1 MRTKHLSIRTSC
13 FLAALAVSAA
23 VPRRWEADV
32 AEAGT
37 YQTSFY
43 RGETVDIS
51 AQLMLG
57 GRPFA
62 VPAGA
67 SASMAVTTNDL
78 RDVWVWP
85 ATVTTGGLIRAT
97 WLPEYDPGASAVRGF
112 LRVDVA
118 GTNVNYH
125 ANFLFRLLGSPG
137 TVPNELPMPVRVLDF
152 SRITWTNEPWSAVA
166 SLTTNDVRSLIGT
179 AANNPFIPD
188 WGGFITNRMGYVGF
202 PEGHPL
208 VDIAHTNGTGGTT
221 SRLVAMP
228 DKIYHSD
235 GTNSNYYHFPHVAGN
250 GNLHQTIALQ
260 SDIPDTSGFLR
271 TTGDQELAG
280 TLTILRQT
288 RAGGGT
294 ILGASS
300 VTIDNEGLSV
310 EKADAVG
317 NTTYG
322 RTAITRGSSVTIALP
337 ESSGTLALDSDIAA
351 ASAETRRWTMSAY
364 GDTNNWIAIEGNTLG
379 FYSKTNSP
387 SGPTT
392 NTLWESSSALGGELV
407 GVAIRA
413 TNNTTRIAALEQRPD
428 LTSWGDYAP
437 DGSPNPD
444 AEAVLYLNK
453 ALTLMGSGFSWATS
467 GAYACLSQ
475 SGAVAFHAET
485 NGEVR
490 IGLDVVSNYF
500 GMVQGGS
507 VTVGCM
513 THGIRVEGSGDN
525 TIVHLLYAYAGG
537 EFPVIWGKSSLAGD
551 KTELAPVWTDYGDGT
566 AEAAVPGHP
575 FYFFTATS
583 SRSLEARFESKAPAA
598 FPGGIYG
605 GFSSPPV
612 KYDTVITI
620 QQGGHT
626 YRIPA
631 ELVQ

>member
-1 MRTKHLSIRTSC
+1 MKKGSKMKIIPEVLLS
-13 FLAALAVSAA
+13 AALALSALTA
-23 VPRRWEADV
+23 RAAPVPRVFEADV
-32 AEAGT
+32 SHPGTHQDSAYHGESLALEAHL
-37 YQTSFY
+37 
-43 RGETVDIS
+43 V
-51 AQLMLG
+51 ANHA
-57 GRPFA
+57 PFR

-67 SASMAVTTNDL
+67 SAMMLVSTNSICWWSWPASVTTDG
-78 RDVWVWP
+78 V
-85 ATVTTGGLIRAT
+85 IRAT
-97 WLPEYDPGASAVRGF
+97 WIPACDVGADSYRIF
-112 LRVDVA
+112 LGVSES
-118 GTNVNYH
+118 GTNVNYG
-125 ANFLFRLLGSPG
+125 ANMLLRLLGSPG
-137 TVPNELPMPVRVLDF
+137 ETPNALPLPVKVLDF
-152 SRITWTNEPWSAVA
+152 ARISYTNEPWSV
-166 SLTTNDVRSLIGT
+166 SSGLTTNDVRQLIGE
-179 AANNPFIPD
+179 AANNPYIPD
-188 WGGFITNRMGYVGF
+188 WGGFITNRLGFVGF
-202 PEGHPL
+202 PEGYPY
-208 VDIAHTNGTGGTT
+208 VDLAYTNGTGGLLKRMVVT
-221 SRLVAMP
+221 P
-228 DKIYHSD
+228 DKIMVYD
-235 GTNSNYYHFPHVAGN
+235 GSGSNYYSFPRVAGN
-250 GNLHQTIALQ
+250 ANLNQTIALR
-260 SDIPDTSGFLR
+260 SDLSGYLASS
-271 TTGDQELAG
+271 GDQELTG
-280 TLTILRQT
+280 TLEVRYPGSRPNLV
-288 RAGGGT
+288 GGD
-294 ILGASS
+294 S
-300 VTIDNEGLSV
+300 VLIDNSSITIGKPNTS
-310 EKADAVG
+310 
-317 NTTYG
+317 TTY
-322 RTAITRGSSVTIALP
+322 ANGSISYDGSEIALP
-337 ESSGTLALDSDIAA
+337 GSSGTLALDSDLAA

-364 GDTNNWIAIEGNTLG
+364 GDTNNWIAIEGKTLG

-392 NTLWESSSALGGELV
+392 NTLWESSSALGGELA

-467 GAYACLSQ
+467 GAYACLCQ
-475 SGAVAFHAET
+475 SGAVAYHTET

-537 EFPVIWGKSSLAGD
+537 EFPVIWGMTSLAGD

-583 SRSLEARFESKAPAA
+583 SRSMEARFESKAPAA

-605 GFSSPPV
+605 GFASPPV

>member
-1 MRTKHLSIRTSC
+1 MITRHLRLTSYF
-13 FLAALAVSAA
+13 FLAAVALRAA
-23 VPRRWEADV
+23 VPLRWEADV

-37 YQTSFY
+37 YQASFY
-43 RGETVDIS
+43 RGETVDVS
-51 AQLMLG
+51 AQLTLG

-67 SASMAVTTNDL
+67 SASMCVSTNDL

-137 TVPNELPMPVRVLDF
+137 AVPNELPIPVRVIDF
-152 SRITWTNEPWSAVA
+152 AKVTWTNEPWSA
-166 SLTTNDVRSLIGT
+166 SGLTTNDVRAIALTRVEAETGYTDWRGAPDGCHVAWNAQWGAWNLMRGTIVIDSVLAGGHETTVTFQPGPELVTVTRTRLRPTPEQEAAWDAKADVLHGEAPALI
-179 AANNPFIPD
+179 AD
-188 WGGFITNRMGYVGF
+188 GYV
-202 PEGHPL
+202 
-208 VDIAHTNGTGGTT
+208 TNN
-221 SRLVAMP
+221 V
-228 DKIYHSD
+228 
-235 GTNSNYYHFPHVAGN
+235 F
-250 GNLHQTIALQ
+250 GNLVGEVWIRDWDSLSTFSGDRKTIGQ
-260 SDIPDTSGFLR
+260 KI
-271 TTGDQELAG
+271 
-280 TLTILRQT
+280 
-288 RAGGGT
+288 
-294 ILGASS
+294 
-300 VTIDNEGLSV
+300 
-310 EKADAVG
+310 
-317 NTTYG
+317 
-322 RTAITRGSSVTIALP
+322 
-337 ESSGTLALDSDIAA
+337 DSDVAA
-351 ASAETRRWTMSAY
+351 ASAETRRWTMSVY
-364 GDTNNWIAIEGNTLG
+364 GDTNSWGAISGKTLG
-379 FYSKTNSP
+379 FYSLTNSA
-387 SGPTT
+387 SGPLT
-392 NTLWESSSALGGELV
+392 NTLWESSSALGGELA
-407 GVAIRA
+407 GVANRA
-413 TNNTTRIAALEQRPD
+413 TNNTTRIAALERRPD

-444 AEAVLYLNK
+444 AEAMVYLNK

-467 GAYACLSQ
+467 GSYACLCQ

-485 NGEVR
+485 NGELR

-507 VTVGCM
+507 ITVGCM
-513 THGIRVEGSGDN
+513 TSGIRAEGSGVD
-525 TIVHLLYAYAGG
+525 TVVHLLYAYAGG
-537 EFPVIWGKSSLAGD
+537 EFPVIWGMTSLAGD
-551 KTELAPVWTDYGDGT
+551 KTELSPVWTDYGDGT

-575 FYFFTATS
+575 FHFFMATS
-583 SRSLEARFESKAPAA
+583 SRSLEARFESNAPAA

-605 GFSSPPV
+605 GFASPPV

>member
-1 MRTKHLSIRTSC
+1 MKKTTPTLYSILC
-13 FLAALAVSAA
+13 AALAARAA
-23 VPRRWEADV
+23 VPRHWKADV

-43 RGETVDIS
+43 RGETIDIS
-51 AQLMLG
+51 AQLTLG

-67 SASMAVTTNDL
+67 SASMCVSTNDL
-78 RDVWVWP
+78 RDAWVWP

-137 TVPNELPMPVRVLDF
+137 AVPNELSMPVRVLDF
-152 SRITWTNEPWSAVA
+152 SQIAVTNPPWQTYTAGDNITISNGVISA
-166 SLTTNDVRSLIGT
+166 S
-179 AANNPFIPD
+179 
-188 WGGFITNRMGYVGF
+188 GG
-202 PEGHPL
+202 
-208 VDIAHTNGTGGTT
+208 GG
-221 SRLVAMP
+221 
-228 DKIYHSD
+228 
-235 GTNSNYYHFPHVAGN
+235 
-250 GNLHQTIALQ
+250 
-260 SDIPDTSGFLR
+260 
-271 TTGDQELAG
+271 G
-280 TLTILRQT
+280 TLTEETDPVFRGWAETNDLPT
-288 RAGGGT
+288 RAEIESGYTEWVCDPAEIT
-294 ILGASS
+294 ITVRGVPSPFNPDPGPGRDETVS
-300 VTIDNEGLSV
+300 FCVVRGSEGDGH
-310 EKADAVG
+310 AD
-317 NTTYG
+317 YWEM
-322 RTAITRGSSVTIALP
+322 RGSSYCYGIPILYDPDGTATHFSAEMTLRSWGAGISPASVAVTATRRLITPTKTSQL
-337 ESSGTLALDSDIAA
+337 ENDSDFVTRSWVLASYGGTNIWISIDGDLLGIYACTNA
-351 ASAETRRWTMSAY
+351 AS
-364 GDTNNWIAIEGNTLG
+364 G
-379 FYSKTNSP
+379 
-387 SGPTT
+387 T
-392 NTLWESSSALGGELV
+392 NTLWESSAAMGGQLSDVAL
-407 GVAIRA
+407 RA
-413 TNNTTRIAALEQRPD
+413 TNNTVRITAIEARPD

-437 DGSPNPD
+437 DGTSNPD

-453 ALTLMGSGFSWATS
+453 ALTLMGSGFSWATA
-467 GAYACLSQ
+467 GAYACLCQ

-537 EFPVIWGKSSLAGD
+537 EFPVIWGMTSLAGD
-551 KTELAPVWTDYGDGT
+551 KTELSPVWTDYGDGT

-575 FYFFTATS
+575 FYFFMATS

-620 QQGGHT
+620 QQSGHT